1 MDENQK
7 KLMEFLSKKAEEE
20 KDFIID
26 YDAIISEIDPIL
38 PNIPGRPVVE
48 QINPRPYKLP
58 RIMFGKLM
66 PKKDDDDAK
75 GKKKKQAK
83 KAPARK
89 KDEPPPKPVKWAPP
103 PSVAEPG
110 TLEIIRNAK
119 NDLME
124 NIFPSNI
131 RGEHANAGVAPT
143 IIKEVYYPPDSP
155 QEIATLIESGIVY
168 QNTGYFEQSI
178 DCFEKA
184 R

>member
-1 MDENQK
+1 
-7 KLMEFLSKKAEEE
+7 
-20 KDFIID
+20 
-26 YDAIISEIDPIL
+26 
-38 PNIPGRPVVE
+38 
-48 QINPRPYKLP
+48 
-58 RIMFGKLM
+58 MFGKLM

-119 NDLME
+119 NELME

-131 RGEHANAGVAPT
+131 VSCVSNMPENS
-143 IIKEVYYPPDSP
+143 IIFILIS
-155 QEIATLIESGIVY
+155 EIL
-168 QNTGYFEQSI
+168 
-178 DCFEKA
+178 
-184 R
+184 